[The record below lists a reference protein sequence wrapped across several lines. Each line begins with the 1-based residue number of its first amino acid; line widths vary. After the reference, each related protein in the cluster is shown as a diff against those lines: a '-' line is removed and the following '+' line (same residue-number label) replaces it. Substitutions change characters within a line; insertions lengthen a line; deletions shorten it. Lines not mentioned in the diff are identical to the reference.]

1 MTSIRTRNELLAV
14 LDAGARPQYLFFWGH
29 RPAAGGKVGAS
40 CMSQWYAAPF
50 VHEGSHYPTAEH
62 FMMVGK
68 TRLFGDEDA
77 VAQILAAP
85 GPDKVKAIGRR
96 VKNYDDAAW
105 SRERFAIVVEG
116 NLAKFGQNAALKGF
130 LLGTEDK
137 VLVEASPV
145 DAIWGIGLAQDDPA
159 AMKPKEWKGEN
170 LLGFA
175 LMEVRERLRR
185 A

>member
-1 MTSIRTRNELLAV
+1 MNPIRTKAALLAAIDTGV
-14 LDAGARPQYLFFWGH
+14 RPDYLFFWGH

-40 CMSQWYAAPF
+40 CMSQWYAASF
-50 VHEGSHYPTAEH
+50 EHEGVFYPTAEH
-62 FMMVGK
+62 FMMAGK
-68 TRLFGDEDA
+68 ARLFGDDGA

-105 SRERFAIVVEG
+105 SRERYAIVVAG
-116 NLAKFGQNAALKGF
+116 NVAKFGQNPALKGF
-130 LLGTEDK
+130 LLGTGDK

-145 DAIWGIGLAQDDPA
+145 DAIWGIGLAKDDPSA
-159 AMKPKEWKGEN
+159 ANPREWKGEN

-175 LMEVRERLRR
+175 LMEARESLRQR
-185 A
+185 

>member
-1 MTSIRTRNELLAV
+1 MTSIRTRSELLAAI
-14 LDAGARPQYLFFWGH
+14 DGGSRFDYLFFWGH

-50 VHEGSHYPTAEH
+50 EHEGVRYPTAEH
-62 FMMVGK
+62 FMMAGK
-68 TRLFGDEDA
+68 ARLFGDEEA

-96 VKNYDDAAW
+96 VKNYDDSAW
-105 SRERFAIVVEG
+105 SRERYDIVVAG
-116 NLAKFGQNAALKGF
+116 NLAKFEQNAALKGF
-130 LLGTEDK
+130 LLGTGDK

-145 DAIWGIGLAQDDPA
+145 DAIWGIGLAKDDPA
-159 AMKPKEWKGEN
+159 AMKPREWKGEN

-175 LMEVRERLRR
+175 LMEVREGLRR
-185 A
+185 P